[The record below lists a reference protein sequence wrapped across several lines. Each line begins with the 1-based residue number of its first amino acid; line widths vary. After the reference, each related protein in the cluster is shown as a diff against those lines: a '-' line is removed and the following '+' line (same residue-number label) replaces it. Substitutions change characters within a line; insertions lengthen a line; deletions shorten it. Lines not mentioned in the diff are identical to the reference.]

1 MFTEETVKVKWK
13 GLRDT
18 YRRELKK
25 QRSLAASNGG
35 SENTKDPSWTHYGSM
50 NFLREYMGSNNNHN
64 DIMQFQ
70 GWTTDE
76 TVAEDVSP
84 TEEAFNSFVSSA
96 NIMEAITTDKEHE
109 SESTSTEEDSNQNEV
124 KAEPRSPQNI
134 EERSHSP
141 QTGREDGKF
150 EKIRNAAKKVSFV
163 SKVNKKPKEH
173 RLRSKLRKKS
183 NKVLHH
189 AGIAR
194 SSLDDSDDDLYFF
207 KSLIPYVKSLPPTR
221 KLCLRSE
228 IHNLVLRE
236 IMTECT
242 SNSTQSV
249 IPLEHVSVGL
259 NG

>member
-1 MFTEETVKVKWK
+1 MKWK

-50 NFLREYMGSNNNHN
+50 NFLREYMGSNHNHN

-70 GWTTDE
+70 GWTADD
-76 TVAEDVSP
+76 TVAEDISP

-96 NIMEAITTDKEHE
+96 NIMEVITNKE
-109 SESTSTEEDSNQNEV
+109 SESETSTSDEEINQNEV
-124 KAEPRSPQNI
+124 KAEPRSPQTS
-134 EERSHSP
+134 EEKPNSP
-141 QTGREDGKF
+141 PAQPEQTKF
-150 EKIRNAAKKVSFV
+150 QRIRNSKKVSFV
-163 SKVNKKPKEH
+163 SKINKKPKEH
-173 RLRSKLRKKS
+173 RLRSKLRKKT
-183 NKVLHH
+183 NKILHH
-189 AGIAR
+189 ASIAR
-194 SSLDDSDDDLYFF
+194 STQDDSDDDLYFF
-207 KSLIPYVKSLPPTR
+207 KSLIPYVKALPPTR

-236 IMTECT
+236 IMTEC
-242 SNSTQSV
+242 NSSQSV